1 MNILIFADK
10 IKTTLYEKFKGT
22 FLCAI
27 LFFASQ
33 IAYAA
38 TVSLS
43 QSEILNFEQI
53 NTSSPGGYSF
63 ITGIPQ
69 DGVTFLTYFVLESGP
84 NSADIGDD
92 EAGFNW
98 DEFDT
103 YSQSI
108 LNRDE
113 NPWYFSLSVKD
124 TTNLIASSSSYELQT
139 NEEKIF
145 SVDLSQLNSRNPIDA
160 VWVTV
165 SGNIPEPGNDAVLEW
180 DLYFEMGEVNE
191 IPIPGSIIFI
201 LSALS
206 SLLLF
211 KRRH

>member
-1 MNILIFADK
+1 M
-10 IKTTLYEKFKGT
+10 
-22 FLCAI
+22 
-27 LFFASQ
+27 
-33 IAYAA
+33 
-38 TVSLS
+38 
-43 QSEILNFEQI
+43 
-53 NTSSPGGYSF
+53 
-63 ITGIPQ
+63 
-69 DGVTFLTYFVLESGP
+69 
-84 NSADIGDD
+84 
-92 EAGFNW
+92 
-98 DEFDT
+98 
-103 YSQSI
+103 
-108 LNRDE
+108 NRDE

-206 SLLLF
+206 SLLLV
-211 KRRH
+211 KRFH